1 MAAVY
6 GIVKNH
12 NGLITVESQLG
23 KGTVVRIY
31 LPAIVPH
38 CGTQARW
45 AGLPAV
51 KVEVKEDEREKTEFA
66 KAVGTILV
74 VADEDVVIDVIL
86 VMLERLGYR
95 ILLAKTG
102 KQAINIAKTFD
113 GA

>member
-1 MAAVY
+1 MIPIPP
-6 GIVKNH
+6 GR
-12 NGLITVESQLG
+12 G
-23 KGTVVRIY
+23 GTRK
-31 LPAIVPH
+31 
-38 CGTQARW
+38 R

-66 KAVGTILV
+66 KAAGTILV